1 MKAHRRDHVEV
12 VHVALP
18 SATDKQTNRQRPPAT
33 DKVQPP
39 AKDRQLLENKITIYQ
54 LIDYRQVKSQS
65 HSSQVTVTHTQTS
78 DNLQLNTQQQ
88 HSRIT
93 ERVSKHDR

>member
-1 MKAHRRDHVEV
+1 MFLSH
-12 VHVALP
+12 LQ
-18 SATDKQTNRQRPPAT
+18 QTNRQPPAT
-33 DKVQPP
+33 DKVQSP
-39 AKDRQLLENKITIYQ
+39 ATDSHLLENKITIYQ

-65 HSSQVTVTHTQTS
+65 HSSRHSHTHA
-78 DNLQLNTQQQ
+78 NLRQNAQHNTQQQ